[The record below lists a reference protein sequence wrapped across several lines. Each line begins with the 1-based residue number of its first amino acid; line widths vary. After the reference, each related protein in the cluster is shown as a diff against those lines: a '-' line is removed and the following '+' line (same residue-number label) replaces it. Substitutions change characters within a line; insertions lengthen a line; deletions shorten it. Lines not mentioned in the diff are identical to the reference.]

1 MATPMTPPRATLS
14 ARGLA
19 CLRGGRL
26 VFRGLDLDL
35 AGSEALT
42 LRGPNGSGK
51 SSLLRLLA
59 GLLRPSEGQ
68 ILWNGAAI
76 DADRDAHRARVA
88 NLGMADAL
96 KPSFTVAENIA
107 FHAAIRGAGEAAA
120 RQALT
125 AVGLAPLADM
135 PARRLSQGQRRR
147 TALARLA
154 ASDATLWLLDEPTLA
169 LDDAAIAMLG
179 RMLGAHLE
187 TGGMAVVATH
197 VDLPVAS
204 VGTIDFGA
212 AR

>member
-1 MATPMTPPRATLS
+1 MTAPRATLS
-14 ARGLA
+14 TRDLA

-26 VFRGLDLDL
+26 VFRGLDLDV
-35 AGSEALT
+35 AGGEALT

-59 GLLRPSEGQ
+59 GLLRPSAGR
-68 ILWNGAAI
+68 ILWNGVAI
-76 DADRDAHRARVA
+76 DDDRDAHRARVA
-88 NLGMADAL
+88 YLGMADAL
-96 KPSFTVAENIA
+96 KPSFTVMENIA
-107 FHAAIRGAGEAAA
+107 FHAAIRGAGETAA
-120 RQALT
+120 RLALE

-147 TALARLA
+147 AALARLA
-154 ASDATLWLLDEPTLA
+154 ASDAALWLLDEPTLA

-187 TGGMAVVATH
+187 GGGMAVVATH

-204 VGTIDFGA
+204 AGTIDFGA
-212 AR
+212 IR

>member
-1 MATPMTPPRATLS
+1 MTAPRATLS
-14 ARGLA
+14 TRDLA

-26 VFRGLDLDL
+26 VFRGLDLDV
-35 AGSEALT
+35 AGGEALT

-59 GLLRPSEGQ
+59 GLLRPSAGR
-68 ILWNGAAI
+68 ILWNGVAI
-76 DADRDAHRARVA
+76 DDDRDAHRARVA
-88 NLGMADAL
+88 YLGMADAL
-96 KPSFTVAENIA
+96 KPSFTVMENIA

-120 RQALT
+120 RLALE

-147 TALARLA
+147 AALARLA
-154 ASDATLWLLDEPTLA
+154 ASDAALWLLDEPTLA

-187 TGGMAVVATH
+187 GGGMAVVATH

-204 VGTIDFGA
+204 AGTIDFGA
-212 AR
+212 IR

>member
-1 MATPMTPPRATLS
+1 MTAPRATLS
-14 ARGLA
+14 TRDLA

-26 VFRGLDLDL
+26 VFRGLDLDV
-35 AGSEALT
+35 AGGEALT

-59 GLLRPSEGQ
+59 GLLRPSAGR
-68 ILWNGAAI
+68 ILWNGVAI
-76 DADRDAHRARVA
+76 DDDRDAHRARVA
-88 NLGMADAL
+88 YLGMADAL
-96 KPSFTVAENIA
+96 KPSFTVMENIA
-107 FHAAIRGAGEAAA
+107 FHAAIRGAGETAA
-120 RQALT
+120 RRALE

-147 TALARLA
+147 AALARLA
-154 ASDATLWLLDEPTLA
+154 ASDAALWLLDEPTLA

-187 TGGMAVVATH
+187 GGGMAVVATH

-204 VGTIDFGA
+204 AGTIDFGA
-212 AR
+212 IR

>member
-1 MATPMTPPRATLS
+1 MTARHATLS
-14 ARGLA
+14 TRGLA

-26 VFRGLDLDL
+26 VFRDLDLDV
-35 AGSEALT
+35 AGGEALT

-59 GLLRPSEGQ
+59 GLLRPSAGRIE
-68 ILWNGAAI
+68 WNGVAI

-88 NLGMADAL
+88 YLGMADAL
-96 KPSFTVAENIA
+96 KPSLTVAENIA
-107 FHAAIRGAGEAAA
+107 FHAAIRGVGELAA
-120 RQALT
+120 RQSLAAL
-125 AVGLAPLADM
+125 GLSTLADM

-154 ASDATLWLLDEPTLA
+154 ASDAALWLLDEPTLA

-179 RMLGAHLE
+179 RMLDTHLAG
-187 TGGMAVVATH
+187 GGMAVVATH

-204 VGTIDFGA
+204 AGTLDFGA
-212 AR
+212 AQ